1 MTNPVTTKTWVV
13 PQVYFDLHLVLELY
27 FQFFLCTWFLPKKR
41 RDSVFQKLNS
51 SIFSFPE
58 NVTFQFPENDMF
70 NPPKKEH
77 FNLPK
82 MACLISRKDKFQSPE
97 NWSIV
102 ISRKWHI
109 SISRKWHI
117 SISRERHISI
127 SQKLKYYNFPK
138 MTYFNLPKIV
148 WLNLQKLKHCSSSRE
163 FPKKNILQQT
173 TCHKYQYFFTLELYL
188 SEGCAQ
194 NDAQNAARLLN
205 NFAEIQ
211 H

>member
-1 MTNPVTTKTWVV
+1 MTNPVMTKTLVV

-41 RDSVFQKLNS
+41 KDSVFQKLNS

-58 NVTFQFPENDMF
+58 NVIFQFPENDTF

-138 MTYFNLPKIV
+138 MTYFNLPK
-148 WLNLQKLKHCSSSRE
+148 
-163 FPKKNILQQT
+163 KNILQQT
-173 TCHKYQYFFTLELYL
+173 TCHKSQYFFTLELHL
-188 SEGCAQ
+188 SEECAQ
-194 NDAQNAARLLN
+194 NDAQNAVRLLN